1 MVLGVTDVLADVAFA
16 ALALLVAV
24 LAIYLAIR
32 LLGKL
37 AKFVI
42 ILVLIVL
49 AVWLVFSDKCF
60 LHQYFDFLP
69 TVFATRFSPF
79 FGFKGGTV

>member
-49 AVWLVFSDKCF
+49 AVWLVFSDKSF

-69 TVFATRFSPF
+69 MVFAPGFSPF

>member
-1 MVLGVTDVLADVAFA
+1 MVLGITDVLTDVAFA
-16 ALALLVAV
+16 ALAVLITV

-37 AKFVI
+37 AKFII
-42 ILVLIVL
+42 ILVLIGL
-49 AVWLVFSDKCF
+49 AVWLVFSDKSF

-69 TVFATRFSPF
+69 RFF
-79 FGFKGGTV
+79 TKEAFLCFGFRW

>member
-1 MVLGVTDVLADVAFA
+1 MVLSVTDVLADVAFA
-16 ALALLVAV
+16 ALAFLVAV

-49 AVWLVFSDKCF
+49 AVWLVFSDKSF
-60 LHQYFDFLP
+60 LHRYFDFLP
-69 TVFATRFSPF
+69 AVFAPGTPLFSEF
-79 FGFKGGTV
+79 RGRMV

>member
-1 MVLGVTDVLADVAFA
+1 MFLSITGVLADVAFA
-16 ALALLVAV
+16 AIAFLVAV

-42 ILVLIVL
+42 ILVLLVL
-49 AVWLVFSDKCF
+49 AAWLVFSDKSF

-69 TVFATRFSPF
+69 KLFSREAF
-79 FGFKGGTV
+79 LYFGIRW

>member
-16 ALALLVAV
+16 ALALLV

-49 AVWLVFSDKCF
+49 AVWLVFSDKSF

-69 TVFATRFSPF
+69 MVFAPLFSAA
-79 FGFKGGTV
+79 FGFSGGMV

>member
-1 MVLGVTDVLADVAFA
+1 MMAFITNVAYA

-24 LAIYLAIR
+24 VAIYFSVR

-42 ILVLIVL
+42 ILVIVALVLWLIFAENSILRDVISIANDL
-49 AVWLVFSDKCF
+49 KTPL
-60 LHQYFDFLP
+60 
-69 TVFATRFSPF
+69 TV
-79 FGFKGGTV
+79 